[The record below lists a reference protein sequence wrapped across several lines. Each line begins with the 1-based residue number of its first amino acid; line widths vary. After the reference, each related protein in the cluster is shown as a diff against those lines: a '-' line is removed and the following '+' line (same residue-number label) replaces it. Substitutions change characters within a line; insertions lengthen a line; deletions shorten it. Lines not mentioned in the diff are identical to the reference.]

1 MAHATARRAAPS
13 ASTLLRARL
22 DLARPALDAVTAR
35 LWQTDGLAE
44 RYRVYLEVMYDVTRS
59 SVPLMLRAAALC
71 AHAPDGDPV
80 AVPLRRYLEAHAR
93 EESGHDDWLR
103 EDLELLGAAPD
114 REAPPPAVVARLVG
128 PQYYWLEHYHPVT
141 VLGYIAV
148 MEATAPRSG
157 VPGRIAACAEVPDAA
172 LRTLRE
178 HVELDAGHTDAVL
191 RLLDALPLSDGQARA
206 VALSG
211 LHTAHGLIALYEHIL
226 RTAHVWK
233 DTR

>member
-1 MAHATARRAAPS
+1 M
-13 ASTLLRARL
+13 
-22 DLARPALDAVTAR
+22 
-35 LWQTDGLAE
+35 
-44 RYRVYLEVMYDVTRS
+44 
-59 SVPLMLRAAALC
+59 
-71 AHAPDGDPV
+71 
-80 AVPLRRYLEAHAR
+80 
-93 EESGHDDWLR
+93 
-103 EDLELLGAAPD
+103 
-114 REAPPPAVVARLVG
+114 
-128 PQYYWLEHYHPVT
+128 T

-178 HVELDAGHTDAVL
+178 HVELDAGHTGAVL
-191 RLLDALPLSDGQARA
+191 RMLDALPLSDGQARA